1 MKMET
6 YIITRFSILD
16 VDCGDWIISRDDKDK
31 EQLKKKL
38 FDETRLREKF
48 WAFENVTYRSIINQT
63 NQNFFWM
70 IFISNEL
77 PIKYKDKLYA
87 YERHNVKIF
96 EVINMAEFFNILKNS
111 KYSPEY
117 STVRLDDDDGLN
129 INFIKKV
136 NNIYRNSRK
145 TEILSFPFGIKFTR
159 KDGEIF
165 IEKKKM
171 NKPKIALGLTKFN
184 GNIYSCRD
192 HRTDILQRNET
203 QCYQYSCLK

>member
-129 INFIKKV
+129 INFI
-136 NNIYRNSRK
+136 
-145 TEILSFPFGIKFTR
+145 
-159 KDGEIF
+159 
-165 IEKKKM
+165 
-171 NKPKIALGLTKFN
+171 
-184 GNIYSCRD
+184 
-192 HRTDILQRNET
+192 
-203 QCYQYSCLK
+203 